1 MDRRPGE
8 LSGGQQQRVAIARA
22 LVKMPQVLL
31 LDEPLS
37 NLDARLRLATR
48 EEIRRIQKA
57 TGITTVFVT
66 HDQEEAMSI
75 SDLIVVMNHGVVQQI
90 GKPQDVYDHPAN
102 LFVAKFLGTP
112 PINVF
117 SGEVKHQKLFLD
129 QYTGSGYAWHCRS
142 AGMGCHSS
150 RRICSL
156 QRRSSLLPFKRRGSH
171 GPGYQRRF
179 FPSCLYHSFHPF
191 HYYRRKS
198 GRCFGFF
205 RPFFF
210 KTWKSLS
217 LPQRDRST
225 LRPGYPALKG
235 AFHHG

>member
-1 MDRRPGE
+1 
-8 LSGGQQQRVAIARA
+8 
-22 LVKMPQVLL
+22 
-31 LDEPLS
+31 
-37 NLDARLRLATR
+37 
-48 EEIRRIQKA
+48 
-57 TGITTVFVT
+57 
-66 HDQEEAMSI
+66 MSI

-129 QYTGSGYAWHCRS
+129 HIPVLDVPGIADQPVWAPFVPKDLFSPKTVLSS
-142 AGMGCHSS
+142 CH
-150 RRICSL
+150 L
-156 QRRSSLLPFKRRGSH
+156 NRRGSH
-171 GPGYQRRF
+171 GPGYQRGF

-191 HYYRRKS
+191 YYYRRKS

-235 AFHHG
+235 AFPSWINEI